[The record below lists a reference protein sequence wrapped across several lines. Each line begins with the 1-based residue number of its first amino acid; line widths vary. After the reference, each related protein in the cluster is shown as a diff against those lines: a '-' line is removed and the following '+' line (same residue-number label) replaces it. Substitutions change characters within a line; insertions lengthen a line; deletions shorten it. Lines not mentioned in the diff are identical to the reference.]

1 MFEQSMFNFYLTATD
16 PANDMMMI
24 VARDLI
30 GEVTVAGMRWT
41 CQPVPCQEFQRTI
54 DSGFCQPRKIPLG
67 LFIDLAGRKMRP
79 GMMEHV
85 QDRHALGRHSESAR
99 AELGGII

>member
-1 MFEQSMFNFYLTATD
+1 MFEQSMFNFYLAATD
-16 PANDMMMI
+16 PANDMMMV

-41 CQPVPCQEFQRTI
+41 RQPVSRQEFQRTI
-54 DSGFCQPRKIPLG
+54 DSGFCQPRKIPLR
-67 LFIDLAGRKMRP
+67 LFIDLGRRKMRP
-79 GMMEHV
+79 CMLQHM
-85 QDRHALGRHSESAR
+85 QDRHTLGRHSESAR